1 MSNMVKRET
10 TRYYE
15 LPLKERDSITYEGA
29 LPKEKK
35 VNLSP
40 GKPIPP
46 TQIYRKQRGR
56 ETCKITSWG
65 SSPDFR
71 KLNWKNDSVT
81 STNKFQRKKEKE
93 NMEEPTNEKRQN
105 NQLLYVKVT

>member
-1 MSNMVKRET
+1 MVKRET

-15 LPLKERDSITYEGA
+15 LPLKEIPS
-29 LPKEKK
+29 PMKELCQGKKK

-56 ETCKITSWG
+56 ETCKMTSWG

-71 KLNWKNDSVT
+71 KLNQKNDSVT
-81 STNKFQRKKEKE
+81 STNKFQKK
-93 NMEEPTNEKRQN
+93 KRTHKLKGN
-105 NQLLYVKVT
+105 SQLLHVKVT

>member
-1 MSNMVKRET
+1 MMSNMVKRET

-46 TQIYRKQRGR
+46 TQIYRK
-56 ETCKITSWG
+56 
-65 SSPDFR
+65 
-71 KLNWKNDSVT
+71 
-81 STNKFQRKKEKE
+81 
-93 NMEEPTNEKRQN
+93 
-105 NQLLYVKVT
+105 